1 MSRFRLLRLLAVSLW
16 AGGCAAAKPDAAVAE
31 PPVTLRGPEVAKL
44 DWNTRALQVAD
55 LDGDGRMDLAV
66 ANNDRSA
73 IDILYQLKPGE
84 KRPEPARSVRTNRW
98 EPVIEDARFRKA
110 SVTTGVTVFDL
121 TVGDFNGDGRID
133 LAYTGDPHALTLRLQ
148 QADGGW
154 SEKRIPEAPTPLQF
168 VGSMRAGDINGDKRT
183 DLVLIG
189 TKEIAYFEQQ
199 KNGELAA
206 PRRYVLPDENC
217 YGLELVDVNG
227 DGRTDLVYLC
237 HNSRDGLRVRLQ
249 NSNGEFGPE
258 LAYPMKGTRCTL
270 QILAPATKTEGA
282 IFAFAQEATGQLE
295 VFQLEHTSSAD
306 GQLVL
311 RPRVFSPRTA
321 GRSPACYALGDF
333 NGDRQLDVAV
343 GDPDGAQVYLYLR
356 QSDGGFASPQRYPV
370 FSDVR
375 SLAAADWDGD
385 GSDELFVGSPREQ
398 SVGVAKFTNGRLAY
412 PQPLPFAGKPL
423 AIAAGDLAADGRV
436 LLTVLREEKGKRH
449 IEIWA
454 RSEDSAEQLKT
465 FELPGLK
472 TDPRAIRL
480 IDANQDG
487 RLDIAVF
494 TPMDAMRLLVQ
505 GDELAFTDLSTTPG
519 FRKGLVD
526 NLDAA
531 AVSTG
536 DLDGDGKA
544 ELVASVSSFA
554 RAMRVQ
560 DGELT
565 VVDQFN
571 ARDSSAEIATSLIV
585 KSRDGKRTEVILYDR
600 KGEQFQ
606 VLRANAQGLFE
617 VADSAPAGKIDVLG
631 AEVRAA
637 PGGGSEAFFFGRDRF
652 WWIPLGQSDHAL
664 ATLSTHATDLPDIS
678 YSDIIAGDFTGDGR
692 PELVCVDPGRNLL
705 EILKRGEE
713 DRWESLMHFK
723 VFEVDQH
730 YQGRRG
736 SPMEPRETVIA
747 DVTGDGKKDLILLV
761 HDRVLIYPQE

>member
-1 MSRFRLLRLLAVSLW
+1 VSRFRLLRLLAVSLW

-333 NGDRQLDVAV
+333 NGDSQLDVAV

-356 QSDGGFASPQRYPV
+356 QSDGGFTSPQRYPV

>member
-333 NGDRQLDVAV
+333 NGDSQLDVAV

-356 QSDGGFASPQRYPV
+356 QSDGGFTSPQRYPV

>member
-1 MSRFRLLRLLAVSLW
+1 VSRFRLLRLLAVSLW

>member
-606 VLRANAQGLFE
+606 VLRANAQGLYE

>member
-333 NGDRQLDVAV
+333 NGDSQLDVAV